1 MHRQDAG
8 ATKNFSDQSG
18 LSRWLTQNYEQQE

>member
-8 ATKNFSDQSG
+8 ATKNFADRWR
-18 LSRWLTQNYEQQE
+18 LNRWLTKNYEQQE